1 MRRNWG
7 RRLAGMAIAAA
18 LGLTMMAPS
27 AAFAASTNGEVSGQ
41 SSQSASAISGQPKSG
56 GSGSETADESAT
68 AGNGANGATGT
79 NNGAATNGNASTGD
93 GDQQTST
100 GQNGTSGTGEA
111 DGSSDGSNTTGT
123 TGDSANAGVSHE
135 YQTKITFKVGD
146 HTTTVTKKYTNSL
159 DVTVPDDSQLGVP
172 TGQVIV
178 GWTSSLGVEYSA
190 DLAGAQLTGQK
201 TITFTAILAM
211 QLPDQSDSSA
221 KQVQVRFV
229 LPGSLGTVVTA
240 KVDRGSSFA
249 DAYAAKKD
257 EIQSRMPKNLTI
269 TGWYALLHTYK
280 ADLSDAGTVSHDTT
294 LFAVS
299 DLQATQ
305 TQIVFTVGKLSVFER
320 VNTGSAL
327 ADAYAAKQGAI
338 EAIVPYGYKITGW
351 TDENGTTYDATLS
364 QGTATG
370 FGMHL
375 TATLEQTDDT
385 PSTGIFATVTFKWTD
400 TNGNDQQRSSR
411 VIKGLWLL
419 SSDIPSPKAPDGYR
433 LDGWY
438 TDAGVRFN
446 RFLPVHEDATY
457 TARWSKIDT
466 TTGGTGTNG
475 TGSNGTATV
484 QPSGTSTNGAN
495 SRNTAQQWL
504 ASSQGKTP
512 VKEQNKALATTGT
525 AVAGL
530 AGVAAVLLLAGT
542 VFSMMR
548 GRGKHKE

>member
-7 RRLAGMAIAAA
+7 GRLAGMAVAVA
-18 LGLTMMAPS
+18 LGLTMMAPG
-27 AAFAASTNGEVSGQ
+27 AAFAANDSANGNTTGASQSVNRAQGTDSTSSTNANNATGNGTDNTNPGTTANGNGSDSQTTSDQNQNGVAGSNGDSDNAANGSGT
-41 SSQSASAISGQPKSG
+41 SN
-56 GSGSETADESAT
+56 GSGSNS
-68 AGNGANGATGT
+68 
-79 NNGAATNGNASTGD
+79 
-93 GDQQTST
+93 
-100 GQNGTSGTGEA
+100 
-111 DGSSDGSNTTGT
+111 
-123 TGDSANAGVSHE
+123 AGVGHE
-135 YQTKITFKVGD
+135 YQTTVTFKVGD

-159 DVTVPDDSQLGVP
+159 NVTVPDDSQLGVP
-172 TGQVIV
+172 AGQVIV
-178 GWTSSLGVEYSA
+178 GWTSSLGVSYSA
-190 DLAGAQLTGQK
+190 DLAGAQITGQK
-201 TITFTAILAM
+201 TVTFTAILAL
-211 QLPDQSDSSA
+211 QLPDQPNASA

-229 LPGSLGTVVTA
+229 LPGDLGTVVTA
-240 KVDRGSSFA
+240 TVDRGSTFA

-299 DLQATQ
+299 DLHATR
-305 TQIVFTVGKLSVFER
+305 TQLVFTVGKLSVFER
-320 VNTGSAL
+320 VDTGSAL

-351 TDENGTTYDATLS
+351 TDENGNAYDATFS

-370 FGMHL
+370 LGMHL
-375 TATLEQTDDT
+375 TATLEQTNDT
-385 PSTGIFATVTFKWTD
+385 PSTGLFATVTFKWTD
-400 TNGNDQQRSSR
+400 ANGTDQQRSSR

-419 SSDIPSPKAPDGYR
+419 SSDIPSPKAPNGYR

-457 TARWSKIDT
+457 TARWEKIDT
-466 TTGGTGTNG
+466 TTGGNGNNGG
-475 TGSNGTATV
+475 TGSNNGTATV
-484 QPSGTSTNGAN
+484 QPGTSNAGNGSAT
-495 SRNTAQQWL
+495 RNTAQQWL

-512 VKEQNKALATTGT
+512 VKEQNSALATTGT

-530 AGVAAVLLLAGT
+530 AGLSAVLLIAGT

-548 GRGKHKE
+548 KRNRE

>member
-7 RRLAGMAIAAA
+7 ARLAGMAIAAA
-18 LGLTMMAPS
+18 LGLTMMAPG
-27 AAFAASTNGEVSGQ
+27 AAFAANASNERAAGQ
-41 SSQSASAISGQPKSG
+41 STQSASATSGQTA
-56 GSGSETADESAT
+56 SGSLDSGT
-68 AGNGANGATGT
+68 AGDSAAAGTGT
-79 NNGAATNGNASTGD
+79 NGTDGANNDATTNGNASTEED
-93 GDQQTST
+93 DQNTSSD
-100 GQNGTSGTGEA
+100 QNGTSNDNSASTNG
-111 DGSSDGSNTTGT
+111 NTDTNGT
-123 TGDSANAGVSHE
+123 TGDSADAGVSRE

-172 TGQVIV
+172 KGQVIV

-190 DLAGAQLTGQK
+190 DLAGAQITGQK
-201 TITFTAILAM
+201 TVTFTAILAL

-305 TQIVFTVGKLSVFER
+305 TQLVFTVGKLSVFER

-351 TDENGTTYDATLS
+351 TDENGNSYDATLS

-400 TNGNDQQRSSR
+400 ANGNDQQRSSR

-438 TDAGVRFN
+438 TDSGVRFN

-466 TTGGTGTNG
+466 TTGGSGNG
-475 TGSNGTATV
+475 TGSNGAGNATV
-484 QPSGTSTNGAN
+484 QPSGTSTNGFD

-530 AGVAAVLLLAGT
+530 AGIAALLLLVGT

-548 GRGKHKE
+548 RRKE